1 MDDKTPFV
9 PDTKPKEVFL
19 EVGKTYEWCTCGLSG
34 NQPFCDYSHFG
45 TTHQHGLLFTA

>member
-19 EVGKTYEWCTCGLSG
+19 EEGKTYEWWPAG
-34 NQPFCDYSHFG
+34 
-45 TTHQHGLLFTA
+45 